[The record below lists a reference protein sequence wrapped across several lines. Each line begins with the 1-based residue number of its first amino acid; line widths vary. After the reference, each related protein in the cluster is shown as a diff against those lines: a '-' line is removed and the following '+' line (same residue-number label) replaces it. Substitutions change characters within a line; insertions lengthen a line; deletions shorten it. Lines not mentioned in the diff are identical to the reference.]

1 MRAMIRFGKRP
12 RLRFIS
18 HLDLQRFFQRALNRT
33 GLPVAFTQ
41 GFNPHPILSFGSAL
55 ALGWTS
61 EYEILDFKLSVP
73 MGRKRTEE
81 AMRAA
86 LPEDL
91 PVLEV
96 RMVDD
101 RHPAPM
107 AMVRAS
113 DYQITLSG
121 DTAQAVIDAVDVFL
135 AREHVPAIRKTKS
148 GEREVDIRPMAIA
161 LQKTEGGLTAR
172 LKLTETDTL
181 KPDLLVRTL
190 AELAGV
196 EAPEAR
202 IHRVC
207 LLGEDETGALR
218 PLMEL

>member
-1 MRAMIRFGKRP
+1 MRAMIRFGKQP

-33 GLPVAFTQ
+33 GLPIAWTQ

-61 EYEILDFKLSVP
+61 EYEILDVKLSAP
-73 MGRKRTEE
+73 MGRRRTED

-86 LPEDL
+86 LPVDL

-113 DYQITLSG
+113 DYEITLSG
-121 DTAQAVIDAVDVFL
+121 ETAAATLDAAEEFLRRESVMAV
-135 AREHVPAIRKTKS
+135 RKTKS
-148 GEREVDIRPMAIA
+148 GEREVDIRPMA
-161 LQKTEGGLTAR
+161 LLLEREGDVLSAR
-172 LKLTETDTL
+172 LMLTEKDTL
-181 KPDLLVRTL
+181 KPDLLVRAL
-190 AELAGV
+190 AEIAGAEV
-196 EAPEAR
+196 PEMR
-202 IHRVC
+202 IHRRC
-207 LLGEDETGALR
+207 LLGEDESGALR